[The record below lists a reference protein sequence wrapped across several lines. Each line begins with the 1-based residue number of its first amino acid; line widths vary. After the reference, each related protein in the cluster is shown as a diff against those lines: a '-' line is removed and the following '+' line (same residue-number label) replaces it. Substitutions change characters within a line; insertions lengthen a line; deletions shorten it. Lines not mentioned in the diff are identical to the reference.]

1 MREVADESR
10 RRATVGGP
18 ASCTN
23 SGAGSGVVAE
33 DAARGGSRL
42 SAAVAGVA
50 SCTPNRGAHTQ
61 HCPRVFRARKN
72 SKFCAH
78 TCPEGGDA
86 SKPGPTCDATELLGS
101 RAKERAVQK

>member
-1 MREVADESR
+1 MDFGLPVEFPANFPPSVGSLSVGLGSVWAAPMTMRLH
-10 RRATVGGP
+10 T
-18 ASCTN
+18 
-23 SGAGSGVVAE
+23 GVLIRSTA
-33 DAARGGSRL
+33 
-42 SAAVAGVA
+42 
-50 SCTPNRGAHTQ
+50 
-61 HCPRVFRARKN
+61 PRVFQARKN